1 MYTIQPITQV
11 LGIGVGLVEAP
22 SSHPNVCIC
31 SMDSETSYA
40 SHQHMTQELEQRKPE
55 VSFCPQSKPYLTRRL
70 EATISRN
77 GNMPGKSN
85 WEAKQGHVLFKA
97 HRPAH

>member
-31 SMDSETSYA
+31 SVDSETS
-40 SHQHMTQELEQRKPE
+40 LL
-55 VSFCPQSKPYLTRRL
+55 C
-70 EATISRN
+70 
-77 GNMPGKSN
+77 KS
-85 WEAKQGHVLFKA
+85 
-97 HRPAH
+97 PAHDPGAGTKKAGSFLLPTEQAIPDPKARSYHLAQWEYAREVKLGSKAGPCAF